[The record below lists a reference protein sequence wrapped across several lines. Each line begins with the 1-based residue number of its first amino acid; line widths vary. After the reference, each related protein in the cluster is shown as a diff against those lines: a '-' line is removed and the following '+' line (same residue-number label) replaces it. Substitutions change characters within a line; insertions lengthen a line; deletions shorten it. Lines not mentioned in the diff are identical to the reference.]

1 MLFFTKKGRCY
12 WLKVYEIPEGA
23 KNTKGRAIQNLLNL
37 ESDDAVS
44 VCLNIRKLADPDFC
58 KTHFVV
64 FCTKNG
70 IVKKTCLEDYS
81 RPRTNGVI
89 AISIRPDDAV
99 IDVVL
104 TNGENELVLA
114 NKNGRAIRF
123 HEDKIRTMGRT
134 ATGVR
139 GMTLDGDGDEVVGM
153 VCVYNLEKDT
163 ILVVSEKGYGKRSAV
178 DDYRVTNRGGKGV
191 KTLSI
196 TEKTGHLVAII
207 NAIAAE

>member
-1 MLFFTKKGRCY
+1 M
-12 WLKVYEIPEGA
+12 
-23 KNTKGRAIQNLLNL
+23 
-37 ESDDAVS
+37 
-44 VCLNIRKLADPDFC
+44 
-58 KTHFVV
+58 
-64 FCTKNG
+64 
-70 IVKKTCLEDYS
+70 KKTCLEDYS

-139 GMTLDGDGDEVVGM
+139 GMTLDGDGDEVVATAAHH
-153 VCVYNLEKDT
+153 C
-163 ILVVSEKGYGKRSAV
+163 
-178 DDYRVTNRGGKGV
+178 RGRADG
-191 KTLSI
+191 TLS
-196 TEKTGHLVAII
+196 A
-207 NAIAAE
+207 